1 MQKRLEC
8 VIHGSVQGVNYRD
21 FVNDTA
27 LDLNLTGFVRNLSDG
42 TVEVIAEG
50 EETTL
55 LELLHSL
62 KEGHPRAKVEAV
74 EPHWKEGTKEFTRFR
89 ILYRNFLDRF

>member
-8 VIHGSVQGVNYRD
+8 IVHGSVQGVNYRD

-27 LDLNLTGFVRNLSDG
+27 IDLDLTGSVQNLADG

-50 EETTL
+50 EETGL
-55 LELLHSL
+55 KELLLAL
-62 KEGHPRAKVEAV
+62 KEDHPRAKVESVDVQWREAR
-74 EPHWKEGTKEFTRFR
+74 KEFTRFR
-89 ILYRNFLDRF
+89 ILYRNFLDRL

>member
-1 MQKRLEC
+1 MNQRLTC
-8 VIHGSVQGVNYRD
+8 TVHGKVQGINYRD

-27 LDLNLTGFVRNLSDG
+27 IDAGLTGTVQNLPDG

-50 EETTL
+50 EEAVL
-55 LELLHSL
+55 QDFL
-62 KEGHPRAKVEAV
+62 KVLPGGYSPAKVERVDAR
-74 EPHWKEGTKEFTRFR
+74 WAGATGEFTRFR